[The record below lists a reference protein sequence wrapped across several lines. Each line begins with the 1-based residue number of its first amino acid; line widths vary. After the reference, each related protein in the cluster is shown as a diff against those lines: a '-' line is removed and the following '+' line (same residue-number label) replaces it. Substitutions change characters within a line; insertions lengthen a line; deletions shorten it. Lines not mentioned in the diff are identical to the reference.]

1 VGWQYFSD
9 MTHYEPR
16 LPCNPTQIGRFRRA
30 LGEES
35 LEQLLKA
42 IIETAV
48 EIKTIK
54 PADLE
59 RAIVD
64 ATVQAKAMAHPEDSH
79 LLEIALNSR
88 PCKICFQPVDMRSAA

>member
-1 VGWQYFSD
+1 VGWQYFSG

-59 RAIVD
+59 RVIVD
-64 ATVQAKAMAHPEDSH
+64 TSVQEKAMAHPVDSH
-79 LLEIALNSR
+79 LLKIALHKVVTNLR
-88 PCKICFQPVDMRSAA
+88 KPPSAAVSA